1 MSALFF
7 EISPMFENQLTGIPI
22 VTSELVRC
30 AVADPDASWTYLY
43 QNIIVDRA
51 VVEEMLARRR
61 GGDYLAHLERQ
72 LWAQATLDHDDAAK
86 GACIFPNVKPL
97 RNVFRSESLILHD
110 LSTLL
115 TPEFHNLD
123 TILYHTNRIR
133 PDIATSD
140 FIFCVSD
147 STMQD
152 LNTYFPESRGKSG
165 VIPMGIRMDP
175 CILSE
180 LILSRSEVQFEPY
193 ICVLGTI
200 EPRKNGAM
208 VFDLLTEN
216 RELLSRYKIVF
227 VGRDGWN
234 DAKGAL
240 LGRLREAGLDTDRV
254 VFAGF
259 VSEDAKLKL
268 LANCSFCIY
277 PSFFEGYGIP
287 VAEAAV
293 LGKYVVCSNS
303 SSLPEVAPEMSFF
316 FDPLDVA
323 SLSEAVYLAEKA
335 SRLTRLNDLSYLDI
349 NAKLKQRDWGRA
361 YTMVRDRMLLGA
373 AA

>member
-1 MSALFF
+1 
-7 EISPMFENQLTGIPI
+7 
-22 VTSELVRC
+22 
-30 AVADPDASWTYLY
+30 
-43 QNIIVDRA
+43 
-51 VVEEMLARRR
+51 
-61 GGDYLAHLERQ
+61 
-72 LWAQATLDHDDAAK
+72 
-86 GACIFPNVKPL
+86 
-97 RNVFRSESLILHD
+97 
-110 LSTLL
+110 
-115 TPEFHNLD
+115 
-123 TILYHTNRIR
+123 
-133 PDIATSD
+133 
-140 FIFCVSD
+140 
-147 STMQD
+147 
-152 LNTYFPESRGKSG
+152 
-165 VIPMGIRMDP
+165 
-175 CILSE
+175 
-180 LILSRSEVQFEPY
+180 
-193 ICVLGTI
+193 
-200 EPRKNGAM
+200 M

-303 SSLPEVAPEMSFF
+303 SSLPEVALEMSFF